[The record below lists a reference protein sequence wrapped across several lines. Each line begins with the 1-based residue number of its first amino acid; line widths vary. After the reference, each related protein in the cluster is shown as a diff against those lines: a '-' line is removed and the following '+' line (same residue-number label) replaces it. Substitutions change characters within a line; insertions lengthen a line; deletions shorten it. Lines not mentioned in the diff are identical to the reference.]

1 MEAAWIQR
9 VRSFNR
15 TVTERIGALNDHF
28 LGRDR
33 PVGEA
38 RLLWEIGTAGAEIRD
53 LRMRLSL
60 DSAYLSRLLRSLEQQ
75 DLVDVNEHPSDRR
88 VRRAVLT
95 DAGLAE
101 RALLDRRSTDLAQR
115 LLEPLTDKQR
125 SRLVAAMEEVERL
138 LTASMVTIE
147 VTNPAAA
154 DARWC
159 LAHYF
164 GELASRFE
172 KGFDPAQSIS
182 ADDHELTPPAGVF
195 LVARLRERPV
205 GCGAIKLHRDAPAE
219 LKRMWVAPSVR
230 GLGVGARL
238 LRELEQRACSAG
250 VRVLRL
256 ETNRALKEAIA
267 LYRASGYREVAP
279 FNAERYAHHWF
290 EKRLS

>member
-1 MEAAWIQR
+1 METVWIER

-15 TVTERIGALNDHF
+15 TVTERIGALNDQF

-33 PVGEA
+33 PLGEA
-38 RLLWEIGTAGAEIRD
+38 RLLREIGTAGADIRD

-60 DSAYLSRLLRSLEQQ
+60 DSAYLSRLVRSLEQQ
-75 DLVDVNEHPSDRR
+75 GLVDVEAAPPDRR
-88 VRRAVLT
+88 VRRVLLT
-95 DAGLAE
+95 DAGIKE
-101 RALLDRRSTDLAQR
+101 RAELDRRSTDLAQR
-115 LLEPLTDKQR
+115 FLEPLTDKQR
-125 SRLVAAMEEVERL
+125 ARVVAAMEEVERL
-138 LTASMVTIE
+138 LTASMVTIA
-147 VTNPAAA
+147 VTSPAAA

-159 LAHYF
+159 VAHYF

-182 ADDHELTPPAGVF
+182 ADDHEMTPPAGLF

-205 GCGAIKLHRDAPAE
+205 GCGALKLHANTPAE

-238 LRELEQRACSAG
+238 LRELEQHARLAG
-250 VRVLRL
+250 VRILRL
-256 ETNRALKEAIA
+256 ETNRALKEAIE
-267 LYRASGYREVAP
+267 LYRASGYREVTP
-279 FNAERYAHHWF
+279 FNAERYADHWF

>member
-1 MEAAWIQR
+1 METAWIQR

-75 DLVDVNEHPSDRR
+75 DLVNVDEHSSDRR

-101 RALLDRRSTDLAQR
+101 LSELDRRSTDLAQR

-125 SRLVAAMEEVERL
+125 SRVVAAMAEVERL
-138 LTASMVTIE
+138 LTASMVTIV

-154 DARWC
+154 DARRC
-159 LAHYF
+159 VAHYF
-164 GELASRFE
+164 GDFTTRKKSQERTRRFAEL
-172 KGFDPAQSIS
+172 SIS
-182 ADDHELTPPAGVF
+182 TKPL
-195 LVARLRERPV
+195 
-205 GCGAIKLHRDAPAE
+205 
-219 LKRMWVAPSVR
+219 
-230 GLGVGARL
+230 
-238 LRELEQRACSAG
+238 
-250 VRVLRL
+250 
-256 ETNRALKEAIA
+256 
-267 LYRASGYREVAP
+267 
-279 FNAERYAHHWF
+279 
-290 EKRLS
+290 